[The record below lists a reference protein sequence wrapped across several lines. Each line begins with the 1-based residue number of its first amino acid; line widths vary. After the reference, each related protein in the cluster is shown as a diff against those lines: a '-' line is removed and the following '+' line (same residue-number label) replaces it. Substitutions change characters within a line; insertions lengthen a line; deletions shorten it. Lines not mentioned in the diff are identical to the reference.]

1 MKIDFHSSDCVLPYK
16 LSPSKLGVVKAEHSL
31 RVGLG
36 GTHVKLLT
44 YSWRPMLAVQ
54 NIKIN
59 SAIIQKDSSVC
70 IVAMTPA
77 ALLRR
82 KKRSGGLVWQNRTY
96 REEDGGAGAA

>member
-1 MKIDFHSSDCVLPYK
+1 
-16 LSPSKLGVVKAEHSL
+16 
-31 RVGLG
+31 
-36 GTHVKLLT
+36 
-44 YSWRPMLAVQ
+44 MLAVQ